1 VVEVFALPPTVAAV
15 RDLDPMHTLLQSQL
29 GRLNLDPDQAPSVE
43 QWRSLLATVDRA
55 YAEADTDRDTLEQSL
70 GNYTAE
76 IKQLYV
82 DLRQASASELATERD
97 KLRDLTRFLDSI
109 VENIPDIVFVKD
121 AQTLHFVRVN
131 RAAEEVFGISRSAM
145 VGGCDADFFPT
156 HEAEYFAS
164 QDRAAIAG
172 RRLVVIEEEQVSTRS
187 NGVRSVSTK
196 KIPILD
202 ENGNPIYLLGISR
215 DTTVQKESEKR
226 LRQAEELE
234 RETRAQS
241 AFLATMTHELR
252 TPLTSII
259 GFSEMLEDGLPG
271 ALNEKQ
277 ARYVVNILTSA
288 RHLLHLVG
296 EVLDLAKLS
305 AGRMELHRTEADL
318 GGAIRRV
325 CAAIQPLGDKKHIV
339 IHADTGDDDLAAFV
353 DEQRV
358 DQILHNLLSNAVK
371 FTPAGGRVDAI
382 ARRKEGC
389 IEVVVRDNGVGID
402 AADRDRIFR
411 DFVQGDSSY
420 TRAQQGTGLGLALT
434 KRLVELHGGRIRV
447 DSALGTGSAF
457 TFSLPI
463 RPAADPAGP

>member
-1 VVEVFALPPTVAAV
+1 
-15 RDLDPMHTLLQSQL
+15 MHSLLQSQL
-29 GRLNLDPDQAPSVE
+29 GRLKLDPDQVPTVE

-55 YAEADTDRDTLEQSL
+55 YTEADTDRDTLEQSL
-70 GNYTAE
+70 GNYAAE
-76 IKQLYV
+76 VKQLYV
-82 DLRQASASELATERD
+82 DLRQASASELAAERD
-97 KLRDLTRFLDSI
+97 KLRELSQFLDSI

-121 AQTLHFVRVN
+121 AQTLRFVRVN
-131 RAAEEVFGISRSAM
+131 RAAEEVIGVPRSVM
-145 VGGCDADFFPT
+145 VGARAADFLPPD
-156 HEAEYFAS
+156 EAEYFSA
-164 QDRAAIAG
+164 QDHAAVAG
-172 RRLVVIEEEQVSTRS
+172 RRLIVIEDDRVSTRS
-187 NGVRSVSTK
+187 NGVRSISTK

-202 ENGNPIYLLGISR
+202 EQGNPIYLLGISR
-215 DTTVQKESEKR
+215 DMTAQKESEKR
-226 LRQAEELE
+226 LRQAEERE

-271 ALNEKQ
+271 PLNEKQ

-305 AGRMELHRTEADL
+305 AGRMELHKTEADL
-318 GGAIRRV
+318 GGALRRV
-325 CAAIQPLGDKKHIV
+325 CAAIQPLGDKKRIE

-382 ARRKEGC
+382 ARRKDGC

-402 AADRDRIFR
+402 AADRDRIFL

-434 KRLVELHGGRIRV
+434 KRLVELHGGRIQV
-447 DSALGTGSAF
+447 DSAVGTGSAF

-463 RPAADPAGP
+463 DPSTDPAGP

>member
-1 VVEVFALPPTVAAV
+1 
-15 RDLDPMHTLLQSQL
+15 MHSLLQSQL
-29 GRLNLDPDQAPSVE
+29 GRLKLDPDQVPTLE
-43 QWRSLLATVDRA
+43 QWRSLLATVDRS
-55 YAEADTDRDTLEQSL
+55 YTEADTDRDTLEQSL
-70 GNYTAE
+70 NNYTAE

-82 DLRQASASELATERD
+82 DLRQASATELAAERD
-97 KLRDLTRFLDSI
+97 KLRELTRFLDSI
-109 VENIPDIVFVKD
+109 VENIPDLVFVKD
-121 AQTLHFVRVN
+121 ASTLHFVRVN
-131 RAAEEVFGISRSAM
+131 RAVEDFLGIPRATM
-145 VGGCDADFFPT
+145 VGARDADFFPAS
-156 HEAEYFAS
+156 EAEHFAA

-172 RRLVVIEEEQVSTRS
+172 RRLVVSDDEQISTRS

-196 KIPILD
+196 KIPIFD
-202 ENGNPIYLLGISR
+202 EQGNPIYLLGITR
-215 DTTVQKESEKR
+215 DMTPQKESEKR
-226 LRQAEELE
+226 LRQAEERE

-271 ALNEKQ
+271 PLNEKQ
-277 ARYVVNILTSA
+277 GRFVVNILTSA

-305 AGRMELHRTEADL
+305 AGRMELHKTEADL
-318 GGAIRRV
+318 GRALRRV
-325 CAAIQPLGDKKHIV
+325 CAAIQPLGDKKQIM
-339 IHADTGDDDLAAFV
+339 IHTDTGDEDLAAFV

-402 AADRDRIFR
+402 AADRDRIFL

-420 TRAQQGTGLGLALT
+420 TRAQQGSGLGLALT

-447 DSALGTGSAF
+447 ESAIGTGSAF

-463 RPAADPAGP
+463 RPLADPVGL